1 MRKGER
7 MLRTRLGE
15 NGPVVTNVAV
25 GTSPLGG
32 MPDTYGYD
40 VPEDRAIATV
50 REFLR
55 SPLDFID
62 TSNEYGDGE
71 SERRI
76 GAALAEGPARPDLVI
91 ATKIDP
97 ARGSSDFSAERVR
110 ASFDESIARL
120 GVDRVDVLY
129 LHDPERFSFSEVTAP
144 GGALDAVIELR
155 ESGRVSVVGV
165 AGGDISEM
173 RRYLDTGRLDVLL
186 NHSRYNLLDT
196 SADALIDHALD
207 AGVSFVN
214 AAPYGSGILAKPSS
228 SGARFQYRDPTDAV
242 VAEVETLREQSAR
255 FDVPLAALALQFS
268 TRDPRISS
276 TVVGVSSP
284 SRVAEL
290 VRNAELEI
298 PDDLWRV
305 VDELQADRS

>member
-1 MRKGER
+1 

-15 NGPVVTNVAV
+15 NGPVVTDIAV

-32 MPDTYGYD
+32 MPHTYGYD
-40 VPEDRAIATV
+40 VPADRAIETV
-50 REFLR
+50 QEFLR
-55 SPLDFID
+55 SPINFID

-76 GAALAEGPARPDLVI
+76 GAALADGPAHSDLVI

-97 ARGSSDFSAERVR
+97 VRGSSDFSAERVR
-110 ASFDESIARL
+110 SSFDESISRL
-120 GVDRVDVLY
+120 GVERVDVLY
-129 LHDPERFSFSEVTAP
+129 LHDPERFSFAEVTAP

-155 ESGRVSVVGV
+155 DEGRVSVIGV
-165 AGGDISEM
+165 AGGDLAEM
-173 RRYLDTGRLDVLL
+173 RRYLETGRLDVLL

-196 SADALIDHALD
+196 SADALIDEALA

-214 AAPYGSGILAKPSS
+214 AAPYASGILAKPAS
-228 SGARFQYRDPTDAV
+228 SGARFQYRPPSQGV
-242 VAEVETLREQSAR
+242 VSKVAELRELCAR

-284 SRVAEL
+284 SRVLEL
-290 VRNAELEI
+290 VRNAEFEI
-298 PDDLWRV
+298 PDELWAAV
-305 VDELQADRS
+305 AELRADRV